1 MRKTVPERKKRLF
14 KRTAAFLCA
23 VSADI
28 LLTGYSPSG
37 TVRICISSGMLV
49 LLVLCFD
56 AYAVRQPD
64 NFLKVAYIISGLA
77 SGGNYSIICAF
88 LLLYEVI
95 TQKGKEQ

>member
-1 MRKTVPERKKRLF
+1 
-14 KRTAAFLCA
+14 
-23 VSADI
+23 
-28 LLTGYSPSG
+28 
-37 TVRICISSGMLV
+37 MLV